1 MRVQAQVSP
10 KKALGD
16 LSAVVPSPHNR
27 RLPCKLA
34 RRFSIESKSP
44 GTGCVTQEGLALL
57 IRIGDCLCLHP
68 SIALNLRFSKIS
80 NRLLALSVRVA
91 DQTRIQV

>member
-27 RLPCKLA
+27 RQPCKLA
-34 RRFSIESKSP
+34 RRYIFLESKSP
-44 GTGCVTQEGLALL
+44 GTGCVTHEGLALL

-68 SIALNLRFSKIS
+68 SI
-80 NRLLALSVRVA
+80 
-91 DQTRIQV
+91 T